1 MVWIEFFH
9 GSEDD
14 KDYNGPPLFKEQKTN
29 MPKDHNTPQGL
40 KTFINSVRSELLDPK
55 SRNRQRPNLP
65 PEELKGLKEI
75 IQLQKEKKIVV
86 RAADKGAGIVILS
99 FSAYMDSCFKHLNS
113 VQKQA
118 DGTYKRY
125 YQPLYDLSILQDVKE
140 NISEIL
146 KEGLEKGYITQQE
159 RDAMEPGE
167 KQWGRFY
174 EIFKL
179 HKPHEAPNTPPER
192 PIISCSGSVTENIG
206 RFVKHHLKN
215 VANKHE
221 SYLQDTPDFLREVHE
236 LNKAGKIRADDVLC
250 TIDVS
255 ALYTN
260 IDLQEGLEAAH
271 EALEERDD
279 KDIPSDFIMKL
290 LEIILK
296 FNIFEFDKE
305 FYIQLIGVAMGC
317 VPAVSFANIFMAKK
331 IDPKILEAAMKFST
345 DNSNPVT
352 FLKRFIDDIFMVW
365 RGSIDD
371 LHKFLKMLNQIHPT
385 IKFTASH
392 TTPDNVTHSCDCPPA
407 KSIPFLDTSCSV
419 SDNNIKTTL
428 FKKPTD
434 RNQYLLPSSCHPA
447 HVTEN
452 IPYSLA
458 LRIVRICSDPE
469 DRESN
474 FQKLKQMLLER
485 DYKPKIIDAA
495 INRARLIK
503 REDALKKVVKTKTS
517 DRPVFSVLYDPRL
530 PSIRAIVN
538 GVQ

>member
-1 MVWIEFFH
+1 M
-9 GSEDD
+9 
-14 KDYNGPPLFKEQKTN
+14 
-29 MPKDHNTPQGL
+29 
-40 KTFINSVRSELLDPK
+40 
-55 SRNRQRPNLP
+55 
-65 PEELKGLKEI
+65 
-75 IQLQKEKKIVV
+75 
-86 RAADKGAGIVILS
+86 ILS

-146 KEGLEKGYITQQE
+146 KEGLENGYITQQE
-159 RDAMEPGE
+159 RDAMEPGD

-206 RFVKHHLKN
+206 RFVEHHLKN

-236 LNKAGKIRADDVLC
+236 LNKAGKIREDDVLC

-271 EALEERDD
+271 EALEERED
-279 KDIPSDFIMKL
+279 KEIPTDFILKL

-331 IDPKILEAAMKFST
+331 IDPKILEAAMKFSSN
-345 DNSNPVT
+345 NSNPVT

-365 RGSIDD
+365 RRSIEN
-371 LHKFLKMLNQIHPT
+371 LHKFLKILNEIHPT

-392 TTPDNVTHSCDCPPA
+392 TTPNPQQCPPQ
-407 KSIPFLDTSCSV
+407 L
-419 SDNNIKTTL
+419 
-428 FKKPTD
+428 
-434 RNQYLLPSSCHPA
+434 
-447 HVTEN
+447 
-452 IPYSLA
+452 
-458 LRIVRICSDPE
+458 
-469 DRESN
+469 
-474 FQKLKQMLLER
+474 
-485 DYKPKIIDAA
+485 
-495 INRARLIK
+495 
-503 REDALKKVVKTKTS
+503 
-517 DRPVFSVLYDPRL
+517 
-530 PSIRAIVN
+530 
-538 GVQ
+538 

>member
-1 MVWIEFFH
+1 MQDKKKKQKINVIFNYSGINISDGAISALNRGLNFSVLPQKLNLTQVLADLSKFERTMVWIEFFH
-9 GSEDD
+9 D
-14 KDYNGPPLFKEQKTN
+14 KDDDDDYSGPPLFKEQKTN

-65 PEELKGLKEI
+65 PEELNGLKEI

-125 YQPLYDLSILQDVKE
+125 YQPLYDLSILQDVKQ

-146 KEGLEKGYITQQE
+146 EEGLEKGYITKQE

-206 RFVKHHLKN
+206 RFVEHHLKN

-236 LNKAGKIRADDVLC
+236 LNKAGKIREDDVLC

-271 EALEERDD
+271 EALEERED
-279 KDIPSDFIMKL
+279 KEIPTDFILKL

-296 FNIFEFDKE
+296 FNI
-305 FYIQLIGVAMGC
+305 L
-317 VPAVSFANIFMAKK
+317 
-331 IDPKILEAAMKFST
+331 
-345 DNSNPVT
+345 
-352 FLKRFIDDIFMVW
+352 
-365 RGSIDD
+365 
-371 LHKFLKMLNQIHPT
+371 
-385 IKFTASH
+385 
-392 TTPDNVTHSCDCPPA
+392 
-407 KSIPFLDTSCSV
+407 
-419 SDNNIKTTL
+419 
-428 FKKPTD
+428 
-434 RNQYLLPSSCHPA
+434 RNL
-447 HVTEN
+447 
-452 IPYSLA
+452 
-458 LRIVRICSDPE
+458 
-469 DRESN
+469 
-474 FQKLKQMLLER
+474 
-485 DYKPKIIDAA
+485 
-495 INRARLIK
+495 
-503 REDALKKVVKTKTS
+503 
-517 DRPVFSVLYDPRL
+517 
-530 PSIRAIVN
+530 
-538 GVQ
+538 